1 MKKKSKQKPQKTL
14 PKSPGIVE
22 LMEKDLE
29 AIVGAG
35 VDLANHNETMVGT
48 AINNQSIQKLSEDDL
63 ALICG
68 GRSKEDDDP
77 IGEDN

>member
-1 MKKKSKQKPQKTL
+1 MKKKSKQKPQKTP
-14 PKSPGIVE
+14 PKSPEIVE

-35 VDLANHNETMVGT
+35 VDLANHNETMASK
-48 AINNQSIQKLSEDDL
+48 AINNKSIQELSEDDL

-68 GRSKEDDDP
+68 GKSKEDDDP
-77 IGEDN
+77 IGEE